1 MSTFIT
7 LLKSNAEFN
16 SAVEMF
22 KKVFNRNYAD
32 RTHTYYFNLVNKFK
46 EYEKPKITKL
56 TTTL

>member
-1 MSTFIT
+1 
-7 LLKSNAEFN
+7 
-16 SAVEMF
+16 MF

-56 TTTL
+56 ATTL